1 MIRSNIF
8 YIILISFYAFLVNW
22 VSGNVGVMPIDTFS
36 FMDTGNSIL
45 YGKYPIRDFWI
56 FSGFLLDYIQA
67 LFLFYLEKIGLPISV
82 TLLFLI
88 SLYLCQHISL
98 LQI

>member
-56 FSGFLLDYIQA
+56 FSGFLLDYIH
-67 LFLFYLEKIGLPISV
+67 LPDLHNIFSQWKA
-82 TLLFLI
+82 FF
-88 SLYLCQHISL
+88 QF
-98 LQI
+98 

>member
-45 YGKYPIRDFWI
+45 YGKYPIRDF
-56 FSGFLLDYIQA
+56 SA
-67 LFLFYLEKIGLPISV
+67 E
-82 TLLFLI
+82 
-88 SLYLCQHISL
+88 
-98 LQI
+98 